1 MFFSHFIP
9 SFVITFNE
17 QELLRTPLS
26 VLPSLLHLDHRHLAE
41 IYFDAHSLSFFYS
54 TATSFHKS
62 LANRA
67 TLVHNHWSLS
77 LPPLPGTFFWETCR
91 RNTAGT
97 RRETGKTKKPHKQQ
111 QPNKNFKKHSICL
124 KLMQALT
131 LLSPKQYIPLQ
142 KQSFLTLRKVL
153 ARDELQYSNCQKPV
167 TNECWRHSKQ
177 VSSRIPFST
186 II

>member
-9 SFVITFNE
+9 SFVITFNQ

-41 IYFDAHSLSFFYS
+41 IYFDAHSLSSFFYS

-97 RRETGKTKKPHKQQ
+97 RRETGKTKNHTNNNNQIKTLK
-111 QPNKNFKKHSICL
+111 SIPFALNWC
-124 KLMQALT
+124 KLWLI
-131 LLSPKQYIPLQ
+131 LSPKQYIPLQ

-167 TNECWRHSKQ
+167 TN
-177 VSSRIPFST
+177 
-186 II
+186 